1 MRLDHESLR
10 HPETRI
16 LKYHGY
22 IPLRVTKKQK
32 NNLTYFLHYL
42 IINSLQKPN
51 LLYKLTAS
59 YLYSIWCRIMLLQ
72 LNIQNFAIVRSLDID
87 WQSGMTTIT
96 GETGAGKSIAI
107 DALGLCLGER
117 ATTNVVRPNSKKAE
131 LAATFEIQDNIS
143 AQQWL
148 MQHDLLLESSSEC
161 ILRRVIS
168 AEGRSKSYIN
178 GSQVPLVQ
186 LKEIGQLLIN
196 IHGQH
201 DHQLIVKSSQQCK
214 LVDEYADHKPLIDE
228 VKHYYQQWH
237 KLNKELTLLQQ
248 NKQQREAQRQLLQY
262 QVSELDEFSLQLD
275 EFQLLE
281 SDYKRHANAQDLLD
295 TTLQSLQKLAEN
307 EQFNVLDLLRQCSE
321 NINALAKLDNRLKN
335 VANILND
342 SHIQL
347 EEASADLTHYYQELE
362 LDPQAY
368 TQIEERYST
377 ALQLAKKHSLPP
389 ENLVSFHQDL
399 KQELTAISNDDS
411 RINSIIEEISKTQQ
425 YYHDAAI
432 TLSSSR
438 AQAANALSKLI
449 TLSMQELNMPHG
461 QFNIVIEQKSNE
473 SDNNSDNAL
482 VNISANGF
490 DRIDF
495 QVSINPGQALE
506 AMNKVASGG
515 ELSRIS
521 LAMQVI
527 LADKIVTP
535 TLIFD
540 EVDVGIS
547 GPTAAMVGKKL
558 QQLAQ
563 STQVIC
569 VTHLPQVACKGHQ
582 QLFVSKLTDGE
593 HTETKVTEL
602 SEQNR
607 IQEIARL
614 LAGDKISEH
623 SLANAQELLAS

>member
-1 MRLDHESLR
+1 
-10 HPETRI
+10 
-16 LKYHGY
+16 
-22 IPLRVTKKQK
+22 
-32 NNLTYFLHYL
+32 
-42 IINSLQKPN
+42 
-51 LLYKLTAS
+51 
-59 YLYSIWCRIMLLQ
+59 MLLQ
-72 LNIQNFAIVRSLDID
+72 LNIQNFAIVKSLDID

-107 DALGLCLGER
+107 DALGLCLGDR
-117 ATTNVVRPNSKKAE
+117 ATTNVVRPNSNKAE
-131 LAATFEIQDNIS
+131 LAATFETKNNIS

-148 MQHDLLLESSSEC
+148 TQHDLLLESTSEC

-168 AEGRSKSYIN
+168 AEGRSKAYIN

-186 LKEIGQLLIN
+186 LKEVGQLLIN

-214 LVDEYADHKPLIDE
+214 LLDDYADHKPMLDE

-248 NKQQREAQRQLLQY
+248 NKQQREAQQQLLQY
-262 QVSELDEFSLQLD
+262 QVSELDEFALQTG
-275 EFQLLE
+275 EFETLE

-295 TTLQSLQKLAEN
+295 TTLQSLQTLAEN
-307 EQFNVLDLLRQCSE
+307 ERFNILDSLQQCSE
-321 NINALAKLDNRLKN
+321 NISALARIDSRLNN
-335 VANILND
+335 VATILSD
-342 SHIQL
+342 SLLQL
-347 EEASADLTHYYQELE
+347 EEAGADLKHYYQDLE

-368 TQIEERYST
+368 AMIEDRYSA
-377 ALQLAKKHSLPP
+377 ALQLAKKHSMPP
-389 ENLVSFHQDL
+389 ESLVNFHQ
-399 KQELTAISNDDS
+399 ELSQKLAAISNDET
-411 RINSIIEEISKTQQ
+411 RIDVVIAEIAKTEQFYQ
-425 YYHDAAI
+425 DAGLA
-432 TLSSSR
+432 LSSSR
-438 AQAANALSKLI
+438 KSAANKLSQLI
-449 TLSMQELNMPHG
+449 SQSMQELNMPHG
-461 QFNIVIEQKSNE
+461 QFHIAIESTNVDA
-473 SDNNSDNAL
+473 SDQQP
-482 VNISANGF
+482 VHISANGL
-490 DRIDF
+490 DKIDF
-495 QVSINPGQALE
+495 LVSINPGQALE

-547 GPTAAMVGKKL
+547 GPTAAMVGSKL
-558 QQLAQ
+558 QQLAKN
-563 STQVIC
+563 TQVIC

-582 QLFVSKLTDGE
+582 QFFVSKLTDGE
-593 HTETKVTEL
+593 YTETKITEL
-602 SEQNR
+602 SKQSR

-623 SLANAQELLAS
+623 SLANAQELLAG

>member
-1 MRLDHESLR
+1 
-10 HPETRI
+10 
-16 LKYHGY
+16 
-22 IPLRVTKKQK
+22 
-32 NNLTYFLHYL
+32 
-42 IINSLQKPN
+42 
-51 LLYKLTAS
+51 
-59 YLYSIWCRIMLLQ
+59 MLLQ
-72 LNIQNFAIVRSLDID
+72 LNIQNFAIVKSLDID

-107 DALGLCLGER
+107 DALGLCLGDR

-131 LAATFEIQDNIS
+131 LAATFETQNNIS

-148 MQHDLLLESSSEC
+148 SQHDLLLESSSEC

-168 AEGRSKSYIN
+168 AEGRSKAYIN

-186 LKEIGQLLIN
+186 LKEVGQLLIN

-214 LVDEYADHKPLIDE
+214 LLDEYADHQSALDE

-248 NKQQREAQRQLLQY
+248 NKQQREAQQQLLQY
-262 QVSELDEFSLQLD
+262 QVNELNEFALQAG
-275 EFQLLE
+275 EFETLE

-295 TTLQSLQKLAEN
+295 TTLQSLQTLAEN
-307 EQFNVLDLLRQCSE
+307 ETFNVLDSLQQCSE
-321 NINALAKLDNRLKN
+321 NISSLARLDSRLNN
-335 VANILND
+335 VATILSD
-342 SHIQL
+342 SFLQV
-347 EEASADLTHYYQELE
+347 EEASADLKHYYQELE

-368 TQIEERYST
+368 AVIEERYST
-377 ALQLAKKHSLPP
+377 ALQLAKKHSLSP
-389 ENLVSFHQDL
+389 ESLVSFHQEL
-399 KQELTAISNDDS
+399 TQELAAISSDES
-411 RINSIIEEISKTQQ
+411 RIDSVIEEIARTEQNYQDSALVLT
-425 YYHDAAI
+425 
-432 TLSSSR
+432 SSR
-438 AQAANALSKLI
+438 KKAAEALSRLI
-449 TLSMQELNMPHG
+449 SQSMQELNMPHG
-461 QFNIVIEQKSNE
+461 QFFISIDST
-473 SDNNSDNAL
+473 NSQPT
-482 VNISANGF
+482 NISANGV
-490 DRIDF
+490 DKIDF
-495 QVSINPGQALE
+495 QVSLNPGQALE

-527 LADKIVTP
+527 LADKVVTP

-547 GPTAAMVGKKL
+547 GPTAAMVGSKL
-558 QQLAQ
+558 QQLAKN
-563 STQVIC
+563 TQVIC

-582 QLFVSKLTDGE
+582 QFFVSKLTDGE

-602 SEQNR
+602 SEQSR

>member
-1 MRLDHESLR
+1 MVRD
-10 HPETRI
+10 
-16 LKYHGY
+16 
-22 IPLRVTKKQK
+22 
-32 NNLTYFLHYL
+32 
-42 IINSLQKPN
+42 
-51 LLYKLTAS
+51 
-59 YLYSIWCRIMLLQ
+59 MLLQ

-107 DALGLCLGER
+107 DALGLCLGDR
-117 ATTNVVRPNSKKAE
+117 ATTNVVRPGSKKAE
-131 LAATFEIQDNIS
+131 LAATFETQKNIC

-148 MQHDLLLESSSEC
+148 AQHDLSIESTTEC

-168 AEGRSKSYIN
+168 AEGRSKAFIN

-201 DHQLIVKSSQQCK
+201 DHQLIIKASQQCK
-214 LVDEYADHKPLIDE
+214 LVDEYADHKPLIEE
-228 VKHYYQQWH
+228 VKYYYQKWH
-237 KLNKELTLLQQ
+237 KLSKELTLLQQ
-248 NKQQREAQRQLLQY
+248 NKQQREAQRQLIQY
-262 QVSELDEFSLQLD
+262 QVSELDEFALEQN
-275 EFQLLE
+275 EFQSLE
-281 SDYKRHANAQDLLD
+281 SDYKRHTNAQDLLD
-295 TTLQSLQKLAEN
+295 TTLQSVQLLAED
-307 EQFNVLDLLRQCSE
+307 ERYNVLELLRQCSD
-321 NINALAKLDNRLKN
+321 NINSLAKVDDRLNN
-335 VANILND
+335 VASILND
-342 SHIQL
+342 AHIQL
-347 EEASADLTHYYQELE
+347 EEANTDLKDYYQALE

-368 TQIEERYST
+368 SLIEERYST

-389 ENLVSFHQDL
+389 ENLVTFHQEL
-399 KQELTAISNDDS
+399 KQELTSISGDDS
-411 RINSIIEEISKTQQ
+411 RINAIIDEISKTHQSYQ
-425 YYHDAAI
+425 DAASI
-432 TLSSSR
+432 LSSSR
-438 AQAANALSKLI
+438 FEAAQALSQLI
-449 TLSMQELNMPHG
+449 TSSMQELNMPHG
-461 QFNIVIEQKSNE
+461 QFNIAIDQKHYDGDSNSE
-473 SDNNSDNAL
+473 STVMNM
-482 VNISANGF
+482 SANGL
-490 DRIDF
+490 DKIDF
-495 QVSINPGQALE
+495 QVSLNPGQILE

-527 LADKIVTP
+527 LADKVVTP

-558 QQLAQ
+558 QQLAKN
-563 STQVIC
+563 TQVIC

-602 SEQNR
+602 SEQSR

-614 LAGDKISEH
+614 LAGDKISAN
-623 SLANAQELLAS
+623 SLANAEELLAS

>member
-1 MRLDHESLR
+1 
-10 HPETRI
+10 
-16 LKYHGY
+16 
-22 IPLRVTKKQK
+22 
-32 NNLTYFLHYL
+32 
-42 IINSLQKPN
+42 
-51 LLYKLTAS
+51 
-59 YLYSIWCRIMLLQ
+59 MLLQ
-72 LNIQNFAIVRSLDID
+72 LNIQNFAIVKSLDID
-87 WQSGMTTIT
+87 WQAGMTTIT

-107 DALGLCLGER
+107 DALGLCLGDR

-131 LAATFEIQDNIS
+131 LAATFETQNNPS

-148 MQHDLLLESSSEC
+148 SQHDLLLETNSEC
-161 ILRRVIS
+161 ILRRIIS
-168 AEGRSKSYIN
+168 AEGRSKAYIN

-186 LKEIGQLLIN
+186 LKEVGQLLIN

-214 LVDEYADHKPLIDE
+214 LLDEYADHKPVLDE

-237 KLNKELTLLQQ
+237 KLNKELAILQQ
-248 NKQQREAQRQLLQY
+248 NKQQREAQKQLLQY
-262 QVSELDEFSLQLD
+262 QVNELNEFALQAG
-275 EFQLLE
+275 EFETLE

-295 TTLQSLQKLAEN
+295 TTLKSLQTLAED
-307 EQFNVLDLLRQCSE
+307 ESFNILDSLRQCSE
-321 NINALAKLDNRLKN
+321 NISSLARVDNRLKD
-335 VANILND
+335 VATILSD
-342 SHIQL
+342 SFLQI
-347 EEASADLTHYYQELE
+347 EEASADLKHYYQDLE

-368 TQIEERYST
+368 AMIEDRYST
-377 ALQLAKKHSLPP
+377 ALQLAKKHSLSP
-389 ENLVSFHQDL
+389 ENLVSFHQ
-399 KQELTAISNDDS
+399 ELTQKLSEISSDEL
-411 RINSIIEEISKTQQ
+411 RINAVIEEISKTEQNYQ
-425 YYHDAAI
+425 DAALI
-432 TLSSSR
+432 LTSSRKEAANTLS
-438 AQAANALSKLI
+438 QLI
-449 TLSMQELNMPHG
+449 SQSMQELNMPHG
-461 QFNIVIEQKSNE
+461 QFHIAIDSTNNHSINI
-473 SDNNSDNAL
+473 A
-482 VNISANGF
+482 ANGI
-490 DRIDF
+490 DKIDF

-547 GPTAAMVGKKL
+547 GPTAAMVGSKL
-558 QQLAQ
+558 QQLAKN
-563 STQVIC
+563 TQVIC

-582 QLFVSKLTDGE
+582 QFFVSKLTDGE

-602 SEQNR
+602 SEQSR
-607 IQEIARL
+607 VQEIARL

>member
-1 MRLDHESLR
+1 
-10 HPETRI
+10 
-16 LKYHGY
+16 
-22 IPLRVTKKQK
+22 
-32 NNLTYFLHYL
+32 
-42 IINSLQKPN
+42 
-51 LLYKLTAS
+51 
-59 YLYSIWCRIMLLQ
+59 MLLQ
-72 LNIQNFAIVRSLDID
+72 LNIQNFAIVKSLDID
-87 WQSGMTTIT
+87 WMSGMTTIT

-107 DALGLCLGER
+107 DALGLCLGDR

-131 LAATFEIQDNIS
+131 LAATFDTKNNLS

-148 MQHDLLLESSSEC
+148 NQHDLSLEGSNEC

-214 LVDEYADHKPLIDE
+214 ILDEYADHKPLLNE
-228 VKHYYQQWH
+228 VKHYYQQWQ
-237 KLNKELTLLQQ
+237 KLNKELSLLQQ
-248 NKQQREAQRQLLQY
+248 NKQQREAQQQLLQY
-262 QVSELDEFSLQLD
+262 QVKELNEFALQSG
-275 EFQLLE
+275 EFDVLE
-281 SDYKRHANAQDLLD
+281 SDYKRHSNAQDLLD
-295 TTLQSLQKLAEN
+295 TTLQSLQTLAEN
-307 EQFNVLDLLRQCSE
+307 ENFNVLDSLRLCSE
-321 NINALAKLDNRLKN
+321 NISSLARLDNRLKN
-335 VANILND
+335 VETILND
-342 SHIQL
+342 SVLQV
-347 EEASADLTHYYQELE
+347 EEASADLKHYYQDLE

-368 TQIEERYST
+368 AIIEERYST
-377 ALQLAKKHSLPP
+377 ALQLAKKHSLTP
-389 ENLVSFHQDL
+389 ENLVSYH
-399 KQELTAISNDDS
+399 QELISELAAITNDES
-411 RINSIIEEISKTQQ
+411 RIDTVIEEITRTEQNYQESASLLTASRKK
-425 YYHDAAI
+425 AAE
-432 TLSSSR
+432 TLS
-438 AQAANALSKLI
+438 QFISK
-449 TLSMQELNMPHG
+449 SMQELNMPHG
-461 QFNIVIEQKSNE
+461 QFHISIISSN
-473 SDNNSDNAL
+473 NNAS
-482 VNISANGF
+482 NISANGA
-490 DRIDF
+490 DKIDF

-527 LADKIVTP
+527 LADKVITP

-547 GPTAAMVGKKL
+547 GPTAAMVGSKL
-558 QQLAQ
+558 QQLAKN
-563 STQVIC
+563 TQVIC

-582 QLFVSKLTDGE
+582 QFFVSKLTDGE

-602 SEQNR
+602 SEQSR
-607 IQEIARL
+607 VQEIARL

>member
-1 MRLDHESLR
+1 
-10 HPETRI
+10 
-16 LKYHGY
+16 
-22 IPLRVTKKQK
+22 
-32 NNLTYFLHYL
+32 
-42 IINSLQKPN
+42 
-51 LLYKLTAS
+51 
-59 YLYSIWCRIMLLQ
+59 MLLQ
-72 LNIQNFAIVRSLDID
+72 LNIQNFAIVKSLDID
-87 WQSGMTTIT
+87 WQAGMTTIT

-107 DALGLCLGER
+107 DALGLCLGDR

-131 LAATFEIQDNIS
+131 LAATFETQNNPS

-148 MQHDLLLESSSEC
+148 SQHDLLLETNSEC
-161 ILRRVIS
+161 ILRRIIS
-168 AEGRSKSYIN
+168 AEGRSKAYIN

-186 LKEIGQLLIN
+186 LKEVGQLLIN

-214 LVDEYADHKPLIDE
+214 LLDEYADHKPVLDE

-237 KLNKELTLLQQ
+237 KLNKELAILQQ
-248 NKQQREAQRQLLQY
+248 NKQQREAQQQLLQY
-262 QVSELDEFSLQLD
+262 QVNELNEFALQAG
-275 EFQLLE
+275 EFETLE

-295 TTLQSLQKLAEN
+295 TTLKSLQTLAED
-307 EQFNVLDLLRQCSE
+307 ESFNILDSLRQCSE
-321 NINALAKLDNRLKN
+321 NISSLARVDNRLKD
-335 VANILND
+335 VATILSD
-342 SHIQL
+342 SFLQI
-347 EEASADLTHYYQELE
+347 EEASADLKHYYQDLE

-368 TQIEERYST
+368 AMIEDRYST
-377 ALQLAKKHSLPP
+377 ALQLAKKHSLSP
-389 ENLVSFHQDL
+389 ESLVSFHQ
-399 KQELTAISNDDS
+399 ELTQKLSEISSDES
-411 RINSIIEEISKTQQ
+411 RINAVIEEISKTEQNYQ
-425 YYHDAAI
+425 DAALI
-432 TLSSSR
+432 LTSSRKEAANTLS
-438 AQAANALSKLI
+438 QLI
-449 TLSMQELNMPHG
+449 SQSMQELNMPHG
-461 QFNIVIEQKSNE
+461 QFHIAIDSTNNHSINI
-473 SDNNSDNAL
+473 A
-482 VNISANGF
+482 ANGI
-490 DRIDF
+490 DKIDF

-547 GPTAAMVGKKL
+547 GPTAAMVGSKL
-558 QQLAQ
+558 QQLAKN
-563 STQVIC
+563 TQVIC

-582 QLFVSKLTDGE
+582 QFFVSKLTDGE

-602 SEQNR
+602 SEQSR
-607 IQEIARL
+607 VQEIARL

>member
-1 MRLDHESLR
+1 
-10 HPETRI
+10 
-16 LKYHGY
+16 
-22 IPLRVTKKQK
+22 
-32 NNLTYFLHYL
+32 
-42 IINSLQKPN
+42 
-51 LLYKLTAS
+51 
-59 YLYSIWCRIMLLQ
+59 MLLQ
-72 LNIQNFAIVRSLDID
+72 LNIQNFAIVKSLDID

-107 DALGLCLGER
+107 DALGLCLGDR

-131 LAATFEIQDNIS
+131 LAATFETQNNLC

-148 MQHDLLLESSSEC
+148 SQHDLLLESNNEC

-168 AEGRSKSYIN
+168 AEGRSKAYIN

-201 DHQLIVKSSQQCK
+201 DHQLMMKSSQQCK
-214 LVDEYADHKPLIDE
+214 LLDEYADHKSAIDE

-248 NKQQREAQRQLLQY
+248 NKQQREAQQQLLQY
-262 QVSELDEFSLQLD
+262 QVNELNEFSLQTG
-275 EFQLLE
+275 EFKTLE

-295 TTLQSLQKLAEN
+295 TTLQSLQTLAEN
-307 EQFNVLDLLRQCSE
+307 ESFNVLDSLRQCSE
-321 NINALAKLDNRLKN
+321 NINSLARLDNKLNN
-335 VANILND
+335 VATILSD
-342 SHIQL
+342 SFLQI
-347 EEASADLTHYYQELE
+347 EEASADLKHYYQELE

-368 TQIEERYST
+368 AMIEERYST
-377 ALQLAKKHSLPP
+377 ALQLAKKHSLSP
-389 ENLVSFHQDL
+389 ENLVSIH
-399 KQELTAISNDDS
+399 QELIKELAAISNDES
-411 RINSIIEEISKTQQ
+411 RINLVIEEIAKTEQNYQ
-425 YYHDAAI
+425 ESALVLTTSRKEAAQ
-432 TLSSSR
+432 TLS
-438 AQAANALSKLI
+438 LLI
-449 TLSMQELNMPHG
+449 SQSMQELNMPHG
-461 QFNIVIEQKSNE
+461 KFHISIDSA
-473 SDNNSDNAL
+473 NSHPA
-482 VNISANGF
+482 NISANGV
-490 DRIDF
+490 DKIDF
-495 QVSINPGQALE
+495 QVSLNPGQALE

-527 LADKIVTP
+527 LADKVITP

-547 GPTAAMVGKKL
+547 GPTAAMVGSKL
-558 QQLAQ
+558 QQLARN
-563 STQVIC
+563 TQVIC

-582 QLFVSKLTDGE
+582 QFFVSKLTDGE
-593 HTETKVTEL
+593 HTETNVTEL
-602 SEQNR
+602 SEQSR

-623 SLANAQELLAS
+623 SIANAQELLAS